1 MGKTDITVDTHTLL
15 WYLDSDYNNRL
26 SNKAFEV
33 ISEAE
38 ISGIIYVPI
47 ISLAEALHQIDKQRF
62 NITWDK
68 LISSIRDNEA
78 YEIVPLDEVV
88 LGKAVSIKG
97 LEIHDRLIVATALV
111 TDSVLVSKDKEIRA
125 TGLKVIWSRNSDKST
140 GL

>member
-1 MGKTDITVDTHTLL
+1 MGKTDITLDTHSLL
-15 WYLDSDYNNRL
+15 WYLDSDYHNRL
-26 SNKAFEV
+26 SNKALEV

-38 ISGIIYVPI
+38 LSSIIYVPI

-68 LISSIRDNEA
+68 LMSSIRNNEA
-78 YEIVPLDEVV
+78 YEIVPLNEDV
-88 LGKAVSIKG
+88 LDKAVSLKG

-125 TGLKVIWSRNSDKST
+125 TGLKVIWSIND
-140 GL
+140 LY